1 MQEGEEYLKGNM
13 NFGVLGEREIL
24 ILPNENREGNQPHFK
39 VFVNIN
45 DKLRDVGVLW
55 KNKKKATATVT
66 EETVTEETV

>member
-39 VFVNIN
+39 EIGRAHV
-45 DKLRDVGVLW
+45 
-55 KNKKKATATVT
+55 
-66 EETVTEETV
+66 